1 MLPAVIVNVSRGGPG
16 LGSIQPAQQDYLQA
30 TKALGHGG
38 FRLIVEA
45 PHTVQEAVDLIY
57 DSFELAER
65 DRNPVYILMDGCLG
79 SVMEEVE
86 LPPMKELP
94 PRPDWALGNFER
106 GEHEPRLIS
115 SIADEEV
122 VELLNKRAAMLQQS
136 WAAKDVKWEEYMLD
150 DAEYVCVA
158 YGTSARIC
166 KYAINELRK
175 EGIKLGLIR
184 PITLY
189 PFPKKVLHDLDYS
202 RVKAIIDVEMAIP
215 CQMVD
220 DIAQQVMERAP
231 ILQYGHSGGITL
243 KNEETTAA
251 IKALIGGLNK

>member
-1 MLPAVIVNVSRGGPG
+1 
-16 LGSIQPAQQDYLQA
+16 
-30 TKALGHGG
+30 
-38 FRLIVEA
+38 
-45 PHTVQEAVDLIY
+45 
-57 DSFELAER
+57 
-65 DRNPVYILMDGCLG
+65 MDGCLG

-94 PRPDWALGNFER
+94 PRPDWALGNFDQ

-115 SIADEEV
+115 SIADEPV
-122 VELLNKRAAMLQQS
+122 VEMLNKRAAMLQKG
-136 WAAKDVKWEEYMLD
+136 WAANDVKWEEYMLD

-158 YGTSARIC
+158 YGTSARVC
-166 KYAINELRK
+166 KYAVNELRR
-175 EGIKLGLIR
+175 EGIKIGLIR

-189 PFPKKVLHDLDYS
+189 PFPKKALYDLDYS
-202 RVKAIIDVEMAIP
+202 RVKVIIDVEMAIP

-220 DIAQQVMERAP
+220 DIALEVMERAP
-231 ILQYGHSGGITL
+231 ILQYGRSGGITL